1 MCRRNRFLIK
11 FIAVAL
17 VLAGLVKYFH
27 GWPMIW
33 DLPMWDETFYMG
45 NGVYTWDA
53 RSFRYYENSPLYSY
67 IYRAAS
73 VFIVAPEELI
83 QTVGLMGALGSLI
96 ALFACSYAIGR
107 NMLLAVSATA
117 LLVCCNF
124 GMVMPRLI
132 YPAIIF
138 LIVGA
143 AAAYQLRL
151 LAPRLALLA
160 LAALMAAFIRPEFAL
175 AFHIYLVLALVAT
188 GHAVFS
194 RARRAQLLERRVE
207 WMTLCGALAVI
218 VLIASVWTF
227 PTIKGGERALMAF
240 GQHYSLY
247 WATTTGAT
255 MDPFLNWKAILADQ
269 LPGARSE
276 FHALMIH
283 PVKVV
288 GFLLFNVGGFF
299 GQIGEAL
306 HIGWLNHPVVM
317 AALMVAVALLLFTL
331 VKTLAGTKGERS
343 LLMPLGKDLFI
354 WLPLALP
361 VLVSIVLI
369 YAREHYI
376 AVLTS
381 LLVIGASVIARHA
394 VKSTPIQNLAA
405 LVLGMVLVV
414 FLQPAP
420 TQEKVNMQVVQGLR
434 AQGSLGRL
442 LELDGGWC
450 YYMPASCASRFM
462 LDIPA
467 SVPYLSYIEKENITA
482 IVLSK
487 TLMGFAT
494 SNKKGDFL
502 ALANDP
508 GRFGWKKVPLT
519 DSHTLL
525 VRLNAEP
532 AVGGMFADNLIS
544 FMSDKKTEKRSG
556 VIENK
561 GDSTIWVRPG
571 SKVPTT
577 FSLDVGR
584 ISEQFKCSRLRLTA
598 SMPLPTDGNAV
609 DADRS
614 DRGIGLTITPESAQ
628 PLAANVALQN
638 HADIEITPGSNEK
651 ARIVVDGKGSRLS
664 GNGLLIKVVPLS
676 CH

>member
-1 MCRRNRFLIK
+1 MCRRNSWLIK
-11 FIAVAL
+11 FVAVAL
-17 VLAGLVKYFH
+17 LLVGLARYFQ

-45 NGVYTWDA
+45 NGIYTWDS

-67 IYRAAS
+67 IYRMAGA
-73 VFIVAPEELI
+73 FIEAPEDLI
-83 QTVGLMGALGSLI
+83 QAVGLMGACGSLL

-107 NMLLAVSATA
+107 NLLVAVSATA
-117 LLVCCNF
+117 LLVICNF

-175 AFHIYLVLALVAT
+175 AFHIYFALTIAAA

-194 RARRAQLLERRVE
+194 RARRAQLQERRVE
-207 WMTLCGALAVI
+207 WVALCGALVVI
-218 VLIASVWTF
+218 VLIASMWTF
-227 PTIKGGERALMAF
+227 PTIKGGDRALMAF

-247 WATTTGAT
+247 WATITDAT
-255 MDPFLNWKAILADQ
+255 MDPFLNWKSIMADQ

-283 PVKVV
+283 PTKVM
-288 GFLLFNVGGFF
+288 GFLLFNVLGFF
-299 GQIGEAL
+299 GQIGDAL
-306 HIGWLNHPVVM
+306 HIGWVSHPVVM
-317 AALMVAVALLLFTL
+317 IAVMAAVALLLFIA
-331 VKTLAGTKGERS
+331 VKTLVGLKGERG
-343 LLMPLGKDLFI
+343 LLIPLVKDLAI
-354 WLPLALP
+354 WFPLALP

-381 LLVIGASVIARHA
+381 LLVIGASVIARHV
-394 VKSTPIQNLAA
+394 VKGSPLQNLAA
-405 LVLGMVLVV
+405 LALGLVLVV

-434 AQGSLGRL
+434 SQGDMGRL

-450 YYMPASCASRFM
+450 YYMPSSCTSRFM
-462 LDIPA
+462 LDIPDG
-467 SVPYLSYIEKENITA
+467 VPYLEYIAKENITA
-482 IVLSK
+482 ILLAK

-494 SNKKGDFL
+494 SNQKSDFL

-508 GRFGWKKVPLT
+508 DRFGWKKVPLT
-519 DSHTLL
+519 DAHSLL
-525 VRLNAEP
+525 VKLNTEP

-544 FMSDKKTEKRSG
+544 FISEKKPGKRAG
-556 VIENK
+556 AIENK
-561 GDSTIWVRPG
+561 GDATIWVRPG
-571 SKVPTT
+571 SKAPTT

-584 ISEQFKCSRLRLTA
+584 ISEQFKCSRLRLIA
-598 SMPLPTDGNAV
+598 SVPKADHVM
-609 DADRS
+609 DADH
-614 DRGIGLTITPESAQ
+614 DERGINLIITPESTQ
-628 PLAANVALQN
+628 PLVAMVALQN
-638 HADIEITPGSNEK
+638 QADIEITPAPGEK
-651 ARIVVDGKGSRLS
+651 ARIVVDGTGSRLD
-664 GNGLLIKVVPLS
+664 GNGLMIKVVPS
-676 CH
+676 ACH